1 MDRVAFIESN
11 LRAAFAP
18 SHFAIRDD
26 SAKHAR
32 HPGAASG
39 GGHFHV
45 VIVAES
51 FRGQNR
57 LARQRAV
64 YAALGEAVGT
74 EIHALAMQ
82 TFTPEEWATRAAD
95 DHDAPRR

>member
-1 MDRVAFIESN
+1 MDRVAFIESK
-11 LRAAFAP
+11 LREAFAP
-18 SHFAIRDD
+18 LHLSIQDD

-39 GGHFHV
+39 GGHFS
-45 VIVAES
+45 IVLVANA
-51 FRGQNR
+51 FAGQGR

-64 YAALGEAVGT
+64 YGALGAAVGK

-82 TFTPEEWATRAAD
+82 TFTPEEWAARQSGS
-95 DHDAPRR
+95 